1 MKKAT
6 TPFTNHQY
14 EILKKQFIA
23 DTLKQIQIV
32 LDDRQENEPLEKINE
47 NFNEYLK
54 RFITEDK
61 QRIFRAMLKDKYN
74 FDFQNNINII
84 LETANFRE

>member
-6 TPFTNHQY
+6 TPFTNDQY

-23 DTLKQIQIV
+23 DTLGQIQIV

-61 QRIFRAMLKDKYN
+61 RRIFRAMMKEALKVDISH
-74 FDFQNNINII
+74 FQKI
-84 LETANFRE
+84 

>member
-6 TPFTNHQY
+6 PPFTNDQY

-23 DTLKQIQIV
+23 DTLGQIQIV
-32 LDDRQENEPLEKINE
+32 LDDCPENEPLEKMNE
-47 NFNEYLK
+47 NFKEYLK

-61 QRIFRAMLKDKYN
+61 QRIFRAMLKEALKVDISH
-74 FDFQNNINII
+74 FQKI
-84 LETANFRE
+84 

>member
-1 MKKAT
+1 MEKAT
-6 TPFTNHQY
+6 TPFTNDQY

-23 DTLKQIQIV
+23 DTLGQIQMV
-32 LDDRQENEPLEKINE
+32 LDDRPENEPLEKINE

-61 QRIFRAMLKDKYN
+61 QRIFRAMLKEALKVDISH
-74 FDFQNNINII
+74 FQKI
-84 LETANFRE
+84 

>member
-23 DTLKQIQIV
+23 DTLGQIQIV
-32 LDDRQENEPLEKINE
+32 LDDCPENEPLEKMNE

-61 QRIFRAMLKDKYN
+61 QRIFRAMLKEQHN
-74 FDFQNNINII
+74 IDFQKIMNINF
-84 LETANFRE
+84 ENSEF

>member
-6 TPFTNHQY
+6 PPFTNDQY

-23 DTLKQIQIV
+23 DTLGQIQIV
-32 LDDRQENEPLEKINE
+32 LDDRPENEPLEKINE

-54 RFITEDK
+54 RFIAEDK
-61 QRIFRAMLKDKYN
+61 QRIFRAMMKEALKVDISH
-74 FDFQNNINII
+74 FQKI
-84 LETANFRE
+84 

>member
-6 TPFTNHQY
+6 PPFTNDQY

-23 DTLKQIQIV
+23 DTLGQIQMV
-32 LDDRQENEPLEKINE
+32 LDDRQENEPLEKMNE

-61 QRIFRAMLKDKYN
+61 QRIFRAMIKEQHN
-74 FDFQNNINII
+74 IDFQKIMNINF
-84 LETANFRE
+84 ENSEF

>member
-1 MKKAT
+1 MKNAT
-6 TPFTNHQY
+6 PPFTNDQY

-32 LDDRQENEPLEKINE
+32 LDDRLENEPLEKINE

-61 QRIFRAMLKDKYN
+61 QRIFRAMLKEQHN
-74 FDFQNNINII
+74 IDFHKIMNINF
-84 LETANFRE
+84 ENSEF

>member
-6 TPFTNHQY
+6 PPFTNDQY

-23 DTLKQIQIV
+23 DTLGQIQIV
-32 LDDRQENEPLEKINE
+32 LDDRPENEPLEKMNE
-47 NFNEYLK
+47 NFNDYIK

-61 QRIFRAMLKDKYN
+61 QRIFRAMMKEALKVDISH
-74 FDFQNNINII
+74 FQKI
-84 LETANFRE
+84 

>member
-6 TPFTNHQY
+6 TPFTNDQY

-23 DTLKQIQIV
+23 DTLGQIQIV
-32 LDDRQENEPLEKINE
+32 LDDCPENEPLEKMNE
-47 NFNEYLK
+47 NFKEYLK

-61 QRIFRAMLKDKYN
+61 QRIFRAMLKEALKVDISH
-74 FDFQNNINII
+74 FQKI
-84 LETANFRE
+84 

>member
-6 TPFTNHQY
+6 PPFTNDQY

-23 DTLKQIQIV
+23 DTLGQIQMV
-32 LDDRQENEPLEKINE
+32 LDDRQENEPLEKMNE

-61 QRIFRAMLKDKYN
+61 QRIFRAMLKEQHN
-74 FDFQNNINII
+74 IDFQKIMNINF
-84 LETANFRE
+84 ENSEF

>member
-6 TPFTNHQY
+6 TPFTNDQY

-23 DTLKQIQIV
+23 DTLGQIQIV
-32 LDDRQENEPLEKINE
+32 LDDCPENESLEKMNE

-54 RFITEDK
+54 RFIAEDK
-61 QRIFRAMLKDKYN
+61 QRIFRAMIKEALKVDISH
-74 FDFQNNINII
+74 FQKI
-84 LETANFRE
+84 

>member
-32 LDDRQENEPLEKINE
+32 LDDYPENEPLEKMNE

-61 QRIFRAMLKDKYN
+61 QRIFRAMLKEQHN
-74 FDFQNNINII
+74 IDFHKIMNINF
-84 LETANFRE
+84 ENSEF

>member
-6 TPFTNHQY
+6 PPFTNDQY

-23 DTLKQIQIV
+23 DTLGQIQIV
-32 LDDRQENEPLEKINE
+32 LDDCPENEPLEKMNE

-61 QRIFRAMLKDKYN
+61 QRIFRAMIKEQHN
-74 FDFQNNINII
+74 IDFQKIMNINF
-84 LETANFRE
+84 ENSEF

>member
-6 TPFTNHQY
+6 PPFTNDQY

-23 DTLKQIQIV
+23 DTLGQIQIV
-32 LDDRQENEPLEKINE
+32 LDDCPENEPLEKMNE

-61 QRIFRAMLKDKYN
+61 QRIFRAMLKEALKVDISH
-74 FDFQNNINII
+74 FQKI
-84 LETANFRE
+84 

>member
-6 TPFTNHQY
+6 TPFTNDQY

-23 DTLKQIQIV
+23 DTLGQIQIV
-32 LDDRQENEPLEKINE
+32 LDDCPENEPLEKMNE
-47 NFNEYLK
+47 NFNDYIK

-61 QRIFRAMLKDKYN
+61 QRIFRAMLKEALKVDISH
-74 FDFQNNINII
+74 FQKI
-84 LETANFRE
+84 

>member
-6 TPFTNHQY
+6 TPFTNDQY

-23 DTLKQIQIV
+23 DTLGQIQIV
-32 LDDRQENEPLEKINE
+32 LDDCPENESLEKMNE

-54 RFITEDK
+54 RFIAEDK
-61 QRIFRAMLKDKYN
+61 RRIFRAMMKEALKVDISH
-74 FDFQNNINII
+74 FQKI
-84 LETANFRE
+84 

>member
-6 TPFTNHQY
+6 TPFTNDQY

-23 DTLKQIQIV
+23 DTLGQIQIV
-32 LDDRQENEPLEKINE
+32 LDDCPEKEPLEKMNE

-61 QRIFRAMLKDKYN
+61 QRIFRAMLKEALKVDISH
-74 FDFQNNINII
+74 FQKI
-84 LETANFRE
+84 

>member
-6 TPFTNHQY
+6 PPFTNDQY

-23 DTLKQIQIV
+23 DTLGQIQIV
-32 LDDRQENEPLEKINE
+32 LDDRQENEPLEKMNE

-61 QRIFRAMLKDKYN
+61 QRIFRAMLKEALKVDISH
-74 FDFQNNINII
+74 FQKI
-84 LETANFRE
+84 

>member
-6 TPFTNHQY
+6 PPFTNDQY

-23 DTLKQIQIV
+23 DTLGQIQIV
-32 LDDRQENEPLEKINE
+32 LDDCPENEPLEKMNE
-47 NFNEYLK
+47 NFKEYLK

-61 QRIFRAMLKDKYN
+61 QRIFRAMLKEQHN
-74 FDFQNNINII
+74 IDFQKIMNINF
-84 LETANFRE
+84 ENSGF

>member
-61 QRIFRAMLKDKYN
+61 QRIFRAMLKEQHN
-74 FDFQNNINII
+74 IDFQKIMNINF
-84 LETANFRE
+84 ENSEF

>member
-6 TPFTNHQY
+6 TPFTNDQY

-23 DTLKQIQIV
+23 NTLGQIQIV
-32 LDDRQENEPLEKINE
+32 LDDRPENEPLEKMNE

-54 RFITEDK
+54 RFIAEDNR
-61 QRIFRAMLKDKYN
+61 RIFRAMMKEALKLDISH
-74 FDFQNNINII
+74 FQKI
-84 LETANFRE
+84 

>member
-32 LDDRQENEPLEKINE
+32 LDDCPENEPLEKMNE
-47 NFNEYLK
+47 NFNDYLK

-61 QRIFRAMLKDKYN
+61 QRIFRAMLKEQHN
-74 FDFQNNINII
+74 IDFQKIMNINF
-84 LETANFRE
+84 ENSGF

>member
-6 TPFTNHQY
+6 IPFTNDQY

-23 DTLKQIQIV
+23 DTLGQIQMV
-32 LDDRQENEPLEKINE
+32 LDNRPENEPLEKMNE

-54 RFITEDK
+54 RFIVEDK
-61 QRIFRAMLKDKYN
+61 QRIFRAMIKEALKVDISH
-74 FDFQNNINII
+74 FQKI
-84 LETANFRE
+84 

>member
-6 TPFTNHQY
+6 PPFTNDQY

-23 DTLKQIQIV
+23 DTLGQIQIV
-32 LDDRQENEPLEKINE
+32 LDDYPENEPLEKMNE

-54 RFITEDK
+54 RFIADDK
-61 QRIFRAMLKDKYN
+61 RRIFRAMIKEALKVDISFSK
-74 FDFQNNINII
+74 NIM
-84 LETANFRE
+84 EKS

>member
-6 TPFTNHQY
+6 PPFTNDQY

-23 DTLKQIQIV
+23 DTLGQIQIV
-32 LDDRQENEPLEKINE
+32 LDDCPENEPLEKMNE

-54 RFITEDK
+54 RIITEDK
-61 QRIFRAMLKDKYN
+61 QRIFRAIMKEALKVN
-74 FDFQNNINII
+74 ISHFQKI
-84 LETANFRE
+84 

>member
-23 DTLKQIQIV
+23 DTLGQIQIV
-32 LDDRQENEPLEKINE
+32 LDDCPENEPLEKMNE

-61 QRIFRAMLKDKYN
+61 QRIFRAMLKEALKVDISH
-74 FDFQNNINII
+74 FQKI
-84 LETANFRE
+84 

>member
-6 TPFTNHQY
+6 PPFTNDQY

-23 DTLKQIQIV
+23 DTLGQIQIV
-32 LDDRQENEPLEKINE
+32 LDDCPENEPLEKMNE
-47 NFNEYLK
+47 NFNDYLK

-61 QRIFRAMLKDKYN
+61 QRIFRAMLKEQHN
-74 FDFQNNINII
+74 IDFHKIMNINF
-84 LETANFRE
+84 ENSEF

>member
-6 TPFTNHQY
+6 TPFTNDQY

-23 DTLKQIQIV
+23 DTLGQIQIV
-32 LDDRQENEPLEKINE
+32 LDDRPENESPEKMNE

-54 RFITEDK
+54 RFIAEDK
-61 QRIFRAMLKDKYN
+61 QRIFRAILKEALKVDISH
-74 FDFQNNINII
+74 FQKI
-84 LETANFRE
+84 

>member
-6 TPFTNHQY
+6 TPFTNDQY

-23 DTLKQIQIV
+23 DTLGQIQIV
-32 LDDRQENEPLEKINE
+32 LDDCPENVPLEKMNE

-61 QRIFRAMLKDKYN
+61 QRIFRAMLKEALKVDISH
-74 FDFQNNINII
+74 FQKI
-84 LETANFRE
+84 

>member
-6 TPFTNHQY
+6 PPFTNDQY

-23 DTLKQIQIV
+23 DTLGQIQIV
-32 LDDRQENEPLEKINE
+32 LDDRPENEPLEKMNE

-54 RFITEDK
+54 KFIADDK
-61 QRIFRAMLKDKYN
+61 RRIFRAMMKEALKVDISH
-74 FDFQNNINII
+74 FQKI
-84 LETANFRE
+84 